1 MVLPMSEPRRRFLTP
16 MVGRSSDER
25 FRVSTPLELFF
36 DLCFVVAV
44 SQAAAPLH
52 HSIAEHQVRH
62 GLTGYLMV
70 FFAIWWA
77 WMNFTWFASAYDN
90 DDVLYRLVTLV
101 EITGALILA
110 AGIPEAFSAADFTTV
125 FVGYLV
131 LRLGL
136 VIQWLRAAHDDPPG
150 RGADRR
156 YAAGV
161 SMCMVGWFVVLLLG
175 WPLWGWF
182 VMAAM
187 ELTVPLWAERGATT
201 AWHPGHIAERYGE
214 FTIIV
219 LGEVVAAI
227 ATAMQEAV
235 DHSRPSP
242 GLITAAAAGLLLV
255 FALWWLYF
263 KHSATEEIRQSLRW
277 TFVWAFAH
285 YLIFAAVA
293 ALGAGLQVV
302 IGTLTHSTRVTP
314 SFAAFTV
321 AIPVTIYIVVLAQ
334 LSTRGSGEASAR
346 QLTLLTGALILAAA
360 AATPILTLPF
370 SIVIMVVL
378 VALLL
383 AYHLT
388 AAHRAT
394 HQP

>member
-1 MVLPMSEPRRRFLTP
+1 MTARFP
-16 MVGRSSDER
+16 DEAHR
-25 FRVSTPLELFF
+25 TSTPLELFF

-44 SQAAAPLH
+44 SQASTQLHHALAADDGWWGPLH
-52 HSIAEHQVRH
+52 F
-62 GLTGYLMV
+62 LLV

-201 AWHPGHIAERYGE
+201 AWHPGHIAERYGL
-214 FTIIV
+214 FTLIV
-219 LGEVVAAI
+219 LGESVLSSTVAVQFALDRHRNPADVYLI
-227 ATAMQEAV
+227 AV
-235 DHSRPSP
+235 
-242 GLITAAAAGLLLV
+242 GGLLTV
-255 FALWWLYF
+255 FAMWWLYF
-263 KHSATEEIRQSLRW
+263 AKPAHSLLTSNRVA
-277 TFVWAFAH
+277 FVWGYGH
-285 YLIFAAVA
+285 YIVFGSAAAV
-293 ALGAGLQVV
+293 GAGIAVNVDRATQSGHAGAGEVSALAAGAAISVPVALFLIAVWALHVRPHHSGRVWDALFPVTAVV
-302 IGTLTHSTRVTP
+302 VLVV
-314 SFAAFTV
+314 AFT
-321 AIPVTIYIVVLAQ
+321 AQPVLAVG
-334 LSTRGSGEASAR
+334 LVLA
-346 QLTLLTGALILAAA
+346 LLTGASIAITAQSGVGSV
-360 AATPILTLPF
+360 TPE
-370 SIVIMVVL
+370 
-378 VALLL
+378 
-383 AYHLT
+383 
-388 AAHRAT
+388 
-394 HQP
+394 